1 MAAYQYIYVMKGL
14 GKTYPGGREVLRD
27 IWLSF
32 LPGAKIGVLG
42 LNGAGKSTLLRIMA
56 GQERDFSG
64 EAWAAEGA
72 SVGFLP
78 QEPALDPSKD
88 VAGNVMEGLAETKA
102 LLDRFEAVSTR
113 FADELSEEAITHCT
127 RALEVLGTKPAGT
140 ERDRQELELLVAL
153 GVPTFAARGYMSA
166 DVERIYGRARD
177 LCDAVTYTPHRF
189 TVLRGLWNSAFM
201 RKPLALSQNLGA
213 ELLAL
218 ANAEDDDTR
227 RALACRAHG
236 CSLFFRGEFE
246 LAWQR
251 FREAV
256 DRWPLGKAR
265 AEFLVYGEDSSVL
278 CRAYG
283 SWLLWFLGYP
293 DESDMWIDQALADA
307 QALAQPFICAMT
319 LGLASAL
326 HVHRGEV
333 LQALERAEA
342 SWTLSTKHGFP
353 QWTAYAQMCR
363 GWARTALGEADAGIA
378 EMEQGWTDWQALGSQ
393 LATVHATVRLA
404 EACAKTARIAAGLD
418 WIDVAEEHAR
428 MFQECFL
435 EAELHRI
442 RGELLLGREA
452 PLEAEACLR
461 RAMEIAR
468 HQKAKSLELR
478 AAMVLAQLW
487 QCQGRRQEAYDLVAP
502 IFGWFTQG
510 FDTPDLKK
518 ARALLD
524 ELARA

>member
-1 MAAYQYIYVMKGL
+1 
-14 GKTYPGGREVLRD
+14 
-27 IWLSF
+27 
-32 LPGAKIGVLG
+32 
-42 LNGAGKSTLLRIMA
+42 
-56 GQERDFSG
+56 
-64 EAWAAEGA
+64 
-72 SVGFLP
+72 
-78 QEPALDPSKD
+78 
-88 VAGNVMEGLAETKA
+88 
-102 LLDRFEAVSTR
+102 
-113 FADELSEEAITHCT
+113 
-127 RALEVLGTKPAGT
+127 
-140 ERDRQELELLVAL
+140 
-153 GVPTFAARGYMSA
+153 MSA
-166 DVERIYGRARD
+166 DVERIYERARG
-177 LCDAVTYTPHRF
+177 LCDDVTDTPHRF

-218 ANAEDDDTR
+218 ANAQDDDTR

-236 CSLFFRGEFE
+236 CSLFFRGEFGS
-246 LAWQR
+246 AWQR

-256 DRWPLGKAR
+256 DLWPSGKAR

-293 DESDMWIDQALADA
+293 EESDAWIGQALADA
-307 QALAQPFICAMT
+307 QALAQPFISAMT

-333 LQALERAEA
+333 LQALERADA
-342 SWTLSTKHGFP
+342 SWTLSTRHGFP

-363 GWARTALGEADAGIA
+363 GWARVALGEADAGIA
-378 EMEQGWTDWQALGSQ
+378 EMEQGWAAWQALGSQ
-393 LATVHATVRLA
+393 LAKVHATVRLA
-404 EACAKTARIAAGLD
+404 EACAKTARIAGGLD
-418 WIDVAEEHAR
+418 WLEVAEEHAR
-428 MFQECFL
+428 TFQECFL

-442 RGELLLGREA
+442 RGELLLGRET

-461 RAMEIAR
+461 RSMEIAR

-478 AAMVLAQLW
+478 AAMVLAQHW
-487 QCQGRRQEAYDLVAP
+487 QRQGRRQEAYDLVAP

-510 FDTPDLKK
+510 FDTPDLQK

-524 ELARA
+524 ELDRPGH